1 MVNMG
6 QISSGMCK
14 IIDFFFKFNYKN
26 LLLITF
32 NMLLSTRIPFFYSK
46 NTQVLYYFRVILRL
60 FTGPSKYVS
69 LPHIYLLVMAGIC
82 VILVSCD
89 LQQITSSASNAKSS
103 NLMALLPSFTLD
115 EI

>member
-1 MVNMG
+1 
-6 QISSGMCK
+6 
-14 IIDFFFKFNYKN
+14 
-26 LLLITF
+26 
-32 NMLLSTRIPFFYSK
+32 MLLSSRIQFFYSK
-46 NTQVLYYFRVILRL
+46 NTQVLFYFFVVILRL
-60 FTGPSKYVS
+60 FTEPSKYVL